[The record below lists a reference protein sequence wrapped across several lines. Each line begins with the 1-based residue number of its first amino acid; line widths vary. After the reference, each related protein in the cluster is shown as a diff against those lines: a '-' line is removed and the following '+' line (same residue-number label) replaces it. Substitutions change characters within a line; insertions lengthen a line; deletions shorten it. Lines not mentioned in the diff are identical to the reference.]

1 MDVQQAG
8 RAFVDPAAYADEARL
23 HEAFGV
29 LRRESPVHWVEAE
42 GFNPFWAITRHAD
55 VAAIETNV
63 AVFRNEP
70 RPLLLPAIADARPA
84 PLRTLIHMDA
94 PDHTALRGL
103 TAPWFHHKLVKQ
115 MTDRMAELAR
125 EQVDRMAESGGECDF
140 ARDVAMYFPIQ
151 VINSLLGLPD
161 EDVPRLLKLTQELFG
176 NADPELRRGE
186 TAEEAQ
192 AVVFDFFTYF
202 NALTHERRANPTE
215 DLASVIANAEMD
227 GRQLN
232 PGELMSYYI
241 IIATAGHD
249 TTSSTISG
257 GLLALLENPAE
268 LQRLRDDPSLMAT
281 AADEMIRWV
290 TPVKHFMRTATAD
303 YSLRG
308 VTIRKGQSV
317 LLSYPSANRDEDVF
331 EEPMRFDVGRSPN
344 KHLAFGMGPHFCLG
358 ATLARLEIQAIFNEM
373 LPRLEWIEL
382 AGEAEFMQ
390 TTFVGGPKHLPV
402 RYKMRA

>member
-1 MDVQQAG
+1 
-8 RAFVDPAAYADEARL
+8 
-23 HEAFGV
+23 
-29 LRRESPVHWVEAE
+29 
-42 GFNPFWAITRHAD
+42 
-55 VAAIETNV
+55 
-63 AVFRNEP
+63 
-70 RPLLLPAIADARPA
+70 
-84 PLRTLIHMDA
+84 
-94 PDHTALRGL
+94 
-103 TAPWFHHKLVKQ
+103 
-115 MTDRMAELAR
+115 
-125 EQVDRMAESGGECDF
+125 
-140 ARDVAMYFPIQ
+140 
-151 VINSLLGLPD
+151 
-161 EDVPRLLKLTQELFG
+161 LLKLTQELFG

-186 TAEEAQ
+186 TVEEAQ

-215 DLASVIANAEMD
+215 DLASVIANAEID

-257 GLLALLENPAE
+257 GLLALLENPAQ
-268 LQRLRDDPSLMAT
+268 LQRLRDDPSLMST

-290 TPVKHFMRTATAD
+290 TPVKHFMRTAMAD
-303 YSLRG
+303 YPLRG
-308 VTIRKGQSV
+308 VTIQKGQSV

-331 EEPMRFDVGRSPN
+331 DEPMRFDVGRSPN

-358 ATLARLEIQAIFNEM
+358 ATLAQLEIQAIFNEL

-382 AGEAEFMQ
+382 AGEPQFMQ

>member
-1 MDVQQAG
+1 MDAQQAG
-8 RAFVDPAAYADEARL
+8 QVFVDPTAYADEARL
-23 HEAFGV
+23 HEAFEV

-55 VAAIETNV
+55 VAEIETNV
-63 AVFRNEP
+63 SVFRNDP
-70 RPLLLPAIADARPA
+70 RAVLLPAVVDAQPA
-84 PLRTLIHMDA
+84 PLKTLIHIDA

-103 TAPWFHHKLVKQ
+103 TAPWFHHKMVKQ
-115 MTDRMAELAR
+115 MTDRMSGLAR
-125 EQVDRMAESGGECDF
+125 EHVDRMAASDGECDF

-161 EDVPRLLKLTQELFG
+161 EDVPRMLKLTQELFG
-176 NADPELRRGE
+176 SSDPELRRGE
-186 TAEEAQ
+186 TAEDAQ
-192 AVVFDFFTYF
+192 AVVLDFFTYF
-202 NALTHERRANPTE
+202 NALTLERRANPTE
-215 DLASVIANAEMD
+215 DLASVIANAEID
-227 GRQLN
+227 GRELN

-257 GLLALLENPAE
+257 GLLALLENPEE

-290 TPVKHFMRTATAD
+290 TPVKHFMRTAMED
-303 YSLRG
+303 YPLRD
-308 VTIRKGQSV
+308 VTIRQGQSV
-317 LLSYPSANRDEDVF
+317 LLSYPSANRDEDAF
-331 EEPMRFDVGRSPN
+331 EDPMRFDVGRTPN
-344 KHLAFGMGPHFCLG
+344 KHLAFGLGPHFCLG

-382 AGEAEFMQ
+382 AGDAEFMQ

>member
-1 MDVQQAG
+1 
-8 RAFVDPAAYADEARL
+8 
-23 HEAFGV
+23 
-29 LRRESPVHWVEAE
+29 
-42 GFNPFWAITRHAD
+42 
-55 VAAIETNV
+55 
-63 AVFRNEP
+63 
-70 RPLLLPAIADARPA
+70 
-84 PLRTLIHMDA
+84 
-94 PDHTALRGL
+94 
-103 TAPWFHHKLVKQ
+103 
-115 MTDRMAELAR
+115 
-125 EQVDRMAESGGECDF
+125 
-140 ARDVAMYFPIQ
+140 
-151 VINSLLGLPD
+151 
-161 EDVPRLLKLTQELFG
+161 
-176 NADPELRRGE
+176 
-186 TAEEAQ
+186 
-192 AVVFDFFTYF
+192 VVFDFFTYF

-215 DLASVIANAEMD
+215 DLASVIANAEID

-257 GLLALLENPAE
+257 GLLALLQNPAE

-290 TPVKHFMRTATAD
+290 TPVKHFMRTAMED
-303 YSLRG
+303 YPLRG

-344 KHLAFGMGPHFCLG
+344 KHMAFGMGPHFCLG

>member
-1 MDVQQAG
+1 MDAKQAG
-8 RAFVDPAAYADEARL
+8 HVFVDPAAYADEKRL
-23 HEAFGV
+23 HTAFGV
-29 LRRESPVHWVEAE
+29 LRRESPVHWVEGE

-55 VAAIETNV
+55 VAEIETNV

-70 RPLLLPAIADARPA
+70 RAVLLPAIADAQPA

-103 TAPWFHHKLVKQ
+103 TAPWFHHKMVKQ

-125 EQVDRMAESGGECDF
+125 EHVDRMATMSECDF

-151 VINSLLGLPD
+151 VINSLLGLPE
-161 EDVPRLLKLTQELFG
+161 EDVPRMLKLTQELFG
-176 NADPELRRGE
+176 SADPELRRGE

-202 NALTHERRANPTE
+202 NAVTQERRANPTE
-215 DLASVIANAEMD
+215 DLASVIANARID
-227 GRQLN
+227 GRELN

-268 LQRLRDDPSLMAT
+268 LQRLRDDPSLMPT
-281 AADEMIRWV
+281 AADEMVRWV
-290 TPVKHFMRTATAD
+290 TPVKHFMRTAVED
-303 YSLRG
+303 YPIRG
-308 VTIRKGQSV
+308 VTIRKGQSI

-331 EEPMRFDVGRSPN
+331 DDPMRFDVGRTPN

-358 ATLARLEIQAIFNEM
+358 ATLARLEIQALFNEL

-390 TTFVGGPKHLPV
+390 TTFVGGPKHLPI
-402 RYKMRA
+402 RFKMKS

>member
-8 RAFVDPAAYADEARL
+8 RVFVDPGAYADEGRL

-70 RPLLLPAIADARPA
+70 RPLLLPAMADERPA

-115 MTDRMAELAR
+115 MTDRMAQLAR
-125 EQVDRMAESGGECDF
+125 EQVDRMVTSGGQCDF

-192 AVVFDFFTYF
+192 AVIFDFFTYF

-215 DLASVIANAEMD
+215 DLASVIANAEID

-303 YSLRG
+303 YPLRA
-308 VTIRKGQSV
+308 VTIQKGQSV

-373 LPRLEWIEL
+373 LPRLEWIEP

-390 TTFVGGPKHLPV
+390 TTFVGGPKHLLV

>member
-1 MDVQQAG
+1 MDVAEAG
-8 RAFVDPAAYADEARL
+8 RVFVDPAAYADEERL
-23 HEAFGV
+23 HASLAL
-29 LRRESPVHWVEAE
+29 LRRESPVHWVEGE

-55 VAAIETNV
+55 VAEIETNV

-70 RPLLLPAIADARPA
+70 RAVLLPAVADAQPA

-94 PDHTALRGL
+94 PDHTAHRGL
-103 TAPWFHHKLVKQ
+103 TAPWFHHKMVKQ
-115 MTDRMAELAR
+115 MTDRMADLAR
-125 EQVDRMAESGGECDF
+125 EHVDRMATMDQCDF

-151 VINSLLGLPD
+151 VINSLLGLPE
-161 EDVPRLLKLTQELFG
+161 EDVPMMLKLTQELFG
-176 NADPELRRGE
+176 SADPELRRGE

-192 AVVFDFFTYF
+192 AVVIDFFTYF
-202 NALTHERRANPTE
+202 NAVTLERRANPTE
-215 DLASVIANAEMD
+215 DLASVIANAEID
-227 GRQLN
+227 GRELN

-268 LQRLRDDPSLMAT
+268 LQRLRDDPSLMPT

-290 TPVKHFMRTATAD
+290 TPVKHFMRTAVED
-303 YSLRG
+303 YTVRG
-308 VTIRKGQSV
+308 VTIRKGQSI

-331 EEPMRFDVGRSPN
+331 DDPMRFDVGRSPN
-344 KHLAFGMGPHFCLG
+344 KHLAFGLGPHFCLG
-358 ATLARLEIQAIFNEM
+358 ATLARLEIQALFNEL
-373 LPRLEWIEL
+373 LPRLDWIEL

-390 TTFVGGPKHLPV
+390 TTFVGGPKHLPI
-402 RYKMRA
+402 RYKLKS